1 MPGKAPSRCAIW
13 HLLCNALFLLWVG
26 LWRFLILPTKAPF
39 LNLPNDSIYLAI
51 SSVAFAPRLFNVGW
65 IRRYIFLRGK
75 RRSFVAAAMIYTHD
89 FNTRDGCVF
98 SLPDR

>member
-1 MPGKAPSRCAIW
+1 MCNLVSVMQCLVFALGEIMAP
-13 HLLCNALFLLWVG
+13 
-26 LWRFLILPTKAPF
+26 
-39 LNLPNDSIYLAI
+39 PNPSDKSTIRNFPHDSIYLTI
-51 SSVAFAPRLFNVGW
+51 SSVAFALRLFNVGW

-89 FNTRDGCVF
+89 FNTCDGCVF